1 MRPILTGCET
11 GKPIVLEAF
20 DFAARKAALKVVNSR
35 QSRMLSALAYRQA
48 GAMIRAA
55 CFHAS
60 VEVIKINPAYTSVIG
75 AVSRAQV
82 RGVSVHIGAACIIA
96 RRSSGFTERTPCSTA
111 IVPVCNGGHLTL
123 ALPVRNRARH
133 VWSRWAS
140 VRRNRSATHTAY
152 YRSGVGKKPPA
163 PLSSLAQ
170 TVCSYRYLQVRLLQA
185 NRLGDRNPD
194 VWFDVPF

>member
-60 VEVIKINPAYTSVIG
+60 VEVIKLNPAYTSVIG
-75 AVSRAQV
+75 AVSHAQV
-82 RGVSVHIGAACIIA
+82 RGVSVHMGSACIIA
-96 RRSSGFTERTPCSTA
+96 RRSSGFTERTPRSTA
-111 IVPVCNGGHLTL
+111 IIPVSQVDQRRTGLEHRQRFT
-123 ALPVRNRARH
+123 AKPVWVDECRNLI
-133 VWSRWAS
+133 VW
-140 VRRNRSATHTAY
+140 VE
-152 YRSGVGKKPPA
+152 
-163 PLSSLAQ
+163 
-170 TVCSYRYLQVRLLQA
+170 
-185 NRLGDRNPD
+185 
-194 VWFDVPF
+194 